1 MGAHAC
7 GSPSKLK
14 AARGFTLIE
23 LMVGLLIG
31 MLTVLVIAQALA
43 VSEAKRRTI
52 ATGSD
57 AQTNGA
63 MALYTLQREAQMAGY
78 GGASNPDGLGCAVKA
93 QFASDTAFNFT
104 LAPVVIEN
112 DPTGL
117 PDKITFL
124 RSRTSGF
131 SVPIALAGAHT
142 QLDDH
147 FAVSTSFGVHAGNM
161 LIAVP
166 RMQSPT
172 SGCTLFTVT
181 DDKSIPEA
189 TLSATVIPHR
199 PGPNGKWNQSTSIFP
214 SGGYARDDYLL
225 NMGTLMSRVYSI
237 DASSSV
243 SSLRVE
249 ELSPTTGKAFS
260 QNLYPQIVN
269 LQALYGKGTVDAATG
284 SVRIDSYD
292 EDTPLTNADWQKVV
306 AVRIAV
312 VARSIH
318 YEKDEVTV
326 DPNAK
331 WEVGTSTP
339 IKPATVPCNGP
350 SQCIPIRVNHTPD
363 WKHYRFKVFDTI
375 VPLRNVM
382 WNS

>member
-1 MGAHAC
+1 M
-7 GSPSKLK
+7 
-14 AARGFTLIE
+14 AARAYGCRSKRRATLGFTLIE

-31 MLTVLVIAQALA
+31 MLTILVIAQALA

-52 ATGSD
+52 AAGSD

-78 GGASNPDGLGCAVKA
+78 GGASNPEGLGCPVKA
-93 QFASDTAFNFT
+93 QFANETPFTFT

-112 DPTGL
+112 DPDGL

-131 SVPIALAGAHT
+131 SVPIALSGAHT

-147 FAVSTSFGVHAGNM
+147 FAVSTSFGARAGNM
-161 LIAVP
+161 MIAVP

-181 DDKSIPEA
+181 DDKSLPEA
-189 TLSATVIPHR
+189 SLTATVIPHR
-199 PGPNGKWNQSTSIFP
+199 PGPQGKWNQSTSIFP
-214 SGGYARDDYLL
+214 SSGYAREDYLL
-225 NMGTLMSRVYSI
+225 NMGTLMSRAYSV
-237 DASSSV
+237 DRSNST

-249 ELSPTTGKAFS
+249 ELSPVTGKAFS

-269 LQALYGKGTVDAATG
+269 LQALYGKGTVDASG
-284 SVRIDSYD
+284 SVRIESYD
-292 EDTPLTNADWQKVV
+292 EDTPVTNAEWQKVV

-312 VARSIH
+312 VARSTH
-318 YEKDEVTV
+318 YEKEEVTV
-326 DPNAK
+326 VPSAK
-331 WEVGTSTP
+331 WDVGTSTP
-339 IKPATVPCNGP
+339 LKPPTVSCNGP
-350 SQCIPIRVNHTPD
+350 SKCINIRVDTVPD

-375 VPLRNVM
+375 VPLRNVV